1 MKNDIATLLVIL
13 ANLTS
18 IFLWI
23 PQARSTW
30 AFRKNPDVLSGIS
43 YGTLILAASNTCLWG
58 GYGLLIHNYGLAF
71 ATCLILPTT
80 SFTLWL
86 KINTRKNLQ
95 DVESRQVLTR
105 EDIEED
111 IEEDI
116 TSHYDDSFLTREGA
130 LLNAAEDLLGQISM
144 IKNVSHGRNNTVN
157 SVSVELEA
165 ACKKAM
171 SILEVYP
178 QRVSRDKF
186 DDYIQ
191 ATER

>member
-1 MKNDIATLLVIL
+1 MKNDIAALLVIF

-23 PQARSTW
+23 PQARRTW

-58 GYGLLIHNYGLAF
+58 GYGVLIHNYGLAF

-80 SFTLWL
+80 TFTLWL
-86 KINTRKNLQ
+86 KFNTKKNLQ
-95 DVESRQVLTR
+95 DGESRQVLTK
-105 EDIEED
+105 ED

-130 LLNAAEDLLGQISM
+130 LSNAAEDLLGQISM
-144 IKNVSHGRNNTVN
+144 IKNVSHGRNKIVN
-157 SVSVELEA
+157 SVSVGLEE
-165 ACKKAM
+165 ACKEAM
-171 SILEVYP
+171 TSLKDYP
-178 QRVSRDKF
+178 QRVPRGKKF